1 MIFAGFSAYTYH
13 GKGIAISVVDVLKS
27 SGRAVSPLI
36 PFYECLLGL
45 SFETICDSMTLC
57 FVAITVQARNMV
69 TDFKEPANRH
79 SLPDHL
85 FKNKAN
91 ELK

>member
-1 MIFAGFSAYTYH
+1 MYSYH
-13 GKGIAISVVDVLKS
+13 GKGSGISLVEILKS
-27 SGRAVSPLI
+27 SVSI
-36 PFYECLLGL
+36 STFISFYECLFGL

-79 SLPDHL
+79 SLFDHL
-85 FKNKAN
+85 LINKAN
-91 ELK
+91 MI